1 MPANAGWTKYENNPV
16 LGGKLGTCFDI
27 SILREGNHYRMYFS
41 WRPRKSIAL
50 VESTDGIHWSEPV
63 IVLGPRATDAG
74 WEDDLNRPVV
84 VKRNGAYHMWY
95 TGQFKPGEPYGKSW
109 LFYAVST
116 NGITWDRISLKP
128 VLSAE
133 AGWEKVAVMSPH
145 VIWDGHEKL
154 FKMWYSG
161 GEQYEPNAIGY
172 ATSPDGIIW
181 TKHQANPIFLASP
194 ESSWEKHKVAGC
206 QVIAKD
212 GWYLMFYIGYRDEH
226 FAQIGM
232 ARSRNGITGWER
244 FQGNPVIAPDAGK
257 WDGDACYK
265 PFTVFDGRRWLLW
278 YNGRKG
284 ALEQI
289 GLAIHE
295 GEDFGFKTIGD

>member
-16 LGGKLGTCFDI
+16 LGGNLGTCFDI
-27 SILREGNHYRMYFS
+27 SVIRDSNRYRMYFS

-50 VESTDGIHWSEPV
+50 VESADGIHWGEPV
-63 IVLGPRATDAG
+63 IVLKPRATPEG

-84 VKRNGAYHMWY
+84 VKRNDAFHMWY
-95 TGQFKPGEPYGKSW
+95 TGQFKPGEADGKSW
-109 LFYAVST
+109 LFYAIST
-116 NGITWDRISLKP
+116 NGITWDRIRLKP

-133 AGWEKVAVMSPH
+133 TGWEKAAVMSPH
-145 VIWDGHEKL
+145 VFWDGHEKL

-172 ATSPDGIIW
+172 ATSPDGITW
-181 TKHQANPIFLASP
+181 TKYQANPIFFADL

-212 GWYLMFYIGYRDEH
+212 GWYIMFYIGYRDEH
-226 FAQIGM
+226 CAQIGM

-244 FQGNPVIAPDAGK
+244 FKGNPVIAPDEGK

-265 PFTVFDGRRWLLW
+265 PFTVFDGKRWLLW

-295 GEDFGFKTIGD
+295 GEDLGG